1 MSLITVPSTWNSA
14 HRPIVYVLKPAYYFN
29 SAGSDSGN
37 LELKISPASNLA
49 NFIVGSSVIINSPSF
64 YAGTYKILSI
74 TGTGIVLNVAYVGN
88 DSGGVASTRV
98 PVALWAGYDAAHVG
112 YSDYP
117 YQKIA
122 DLTAIRNAS
131 TGFCNIDVSGYIK
144 SVLKEVKTPR
154 IGKDFQMSVPFNIVI
169 AGELATT
176 YYALNGTLTQNDLSV
191 YDAAGKILNAR
202 EPIHFKNGKT
212 IYSMIW
218 PDTAEFGEHIV
229 NIVATQG
236 TGSVGGVGFDQ
247 IGTTFIIQ

>member
-14 HRPIVYVLKPAYYFN
+14 HRPITYVLKPQYYFGLTGIN
-29 SAGSDSGN
+29 NGN
-37 LELKISPASNLA
+37 AKLTCSPTVNNA
-49 NFIVGSSVIINSPSF
+49 NFIVGTNAIVLDGI
-64 YAGTYKILSI
+64 YAGTHK
-74 TGTGIVLNVAYVGN
+74 VLAVGAT
-88 DSGGVASTRV
+88 DVTLDTPFISGASGFIISTRV
-98 PVALWAGYDAAHVG
+98 PVALWAGYAASHVG

-122 DLTAIRNAS
+122 DLTAIRS
-131 TGFCNIDVSGYIK
+131 PLTGYCNIDVSGYIK
-144 SVLKEVKTPR
+144 SVMKEVKIPR
-154 IGKDFQMSVPFNIVI
+154 MGKDFQMSVPFNVVI
-169 AGELATT
+169 AGEVATT
-176 YYALNGTLTQNDLSV
+176 YYALNGTLSQNDLST

-229 NIVATQG
+229 NIFATQG

-247 IGTTFIIQ
+247 IGTTFIVG